1 MKETI
6 SSAPI
11 WVRIILAGVFSAPW
25 FIFSI
30 WSFILVERWTRFLI
44 LGFFVLIGVYFL
56 FIGIWSFKNVIDY
69 EKKRFVFTA
78 FWVKIIKFE
87 SIECLEET
95 IHGTIRINLYK
106 KKFSLK
112 EPQEFGYGGSKET
125 RIPKNRKLIIKLNA
139 VLEFRH
145 NTADVQTSS
154 ENDI

>member
-69 EKKRFVFTA
+69 EKKD
-78 FWVKIIKFE
+78 
-87 SIECLEET
+87 
-95 IHGTIRINLYK
+95 LY
-106 KKFSLK
+106 SLH
-112 EPQEFGYGGSKET
+112 FGL
-125 RIPKNRKLIIKLNA
+125 RL
-139 VLEFRH
+139 
-145 NTADVQTSS
+145 
-154 ENDI
+154 